1 MDKVAL
7 VTGSSSGIGFETSL
21 ALARNGYH
29 TFATMR
35 NLGKDEKIKQIIEK
49 EDLSIEILELD
60 VDSEE
65 SVNRAIKTVSE
76 KKGRIDVLVNNAG
89 YGMWGTVEDVSI
101 DEFKEQFE
109 TNFFSIIRLIQ
120 KVAPIMRKQNS
131 GNIVNISS
139 VAGRIGFP
147 VSPAY
152 ISSKFALEGLSE
164 SLRFELIPF
173 GINLIIIEPGV
184 IKTNFFDSM
193 KMSEKSQQDSTY
205 KEITDKVI
213 SGVKMM
219 AEMGTHPKEVA
230 NVVIKTLGEEKPLPR
245 YVIGNDAMMFLEAKK
260 MKTDIEFENYLKKEL
275 YGELIDLDSFM
286 YDFFIFLVV
295 KLIYSFN

>member
-1 MDKVAL
+1 MEKVAL

-21 ALARNGYH
+21 ALARNGFH

-35 NLGKDEKIKQIIEK
+35 DLGKDQKIKQIIEK

-60 VDSEE
+60 VDNEE

-101 DEFKEQFE
+101 NEFKEQFE

-164 SLRFELIPF
+164 SLRFELMPF
-173 GINLIIIEPGV
+173 GINVIIIEPGV

-219 AEMGTHPKEVA
+219 AEMGTHPKDVA
-230 NVVIKTLGEEKPLPR
+230 NVVIKTLEEEKPLPR

-275 YGELIDLDSFM
+275 YGE
-286 YDFFIFLVV
+286 
-295 KLIYSFN
+295 

>member
-49 EDLSIEILELD
+49 EDLSIEIVELD
-60 VDSEE
+60 VDNEE
-65 SVNRAIKTVSE
+65 SVNQAIKTISE

-120 KVAPIMRKQNS
+120 KVAPIMRKQSS

-164 SLRFELIPF
+164 SLRFELMPF
-173 GINLIIIEPGV
+173 GINVIIIEPGV

-193 KMSEKSQQDSTY
+193 KLSEKSQQDSTY

-219 AEMGTHPKEVA
+219 AEMGTHPKDVA
-230 NVVIKTLGEEKPLPR
+230 DVVIKTLGEEKPLPR

-275 YGELIDLDSFM
+275 YGE
-286 YDFFIFLVV
+286 
-295 KLIYSFN
+295 